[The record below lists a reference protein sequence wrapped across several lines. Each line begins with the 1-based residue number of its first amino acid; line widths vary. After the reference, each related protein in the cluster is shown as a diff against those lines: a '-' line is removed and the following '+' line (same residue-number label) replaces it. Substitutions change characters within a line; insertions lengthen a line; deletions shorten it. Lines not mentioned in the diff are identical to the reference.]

1 MWLRKTSLGIGSI
14 FGGSMALA
22 SREASADWA
31 LNMRQGVTDISHQVY
46 DLHMYILWICVIIG
60 ILVFGVMFW
69 SIWKHRK
76 SKGVQ
81 AAQFHHSTMV
91 EVIWTTIPVFILVGM
106 AIPATRTL
114 IAMEDT
120 SNPDLTVKV
129 TGYQWKWK
137 YDYLDDEVSFF
148 SNLAPS
154 SRAAVYEDDPR
165 QVKNYLLEV
174 DNPLVVPV
182 DKKIRFLITSDDVI
196 HSWWVPDLGW
206 KKDAIPGFVNE
217 MWTRIPEPGV
227 YRGQCAEL
235 CGKDH
240 GFMPVVVV
248 AKSDEDYQQWVA
260 QQKAAEGVA
269 GSGLAAP
276 EPLPAPAGTS
286 ETPLPSSSP
295 SPVKAAVDT
304 PAAQL

>member
-1 MWLRKTSLGIGSI
+1 MWLRKTTLGIGSV
-14 FGGSMALA
+14 FGGGVTLA
-22 SREASADWA
+22 TREASADWA
-31 LNMRQGVTDISHQVY
+31 LNMRQGVTEVSQQVY
-46 DLHMYILWICVIIG
+46 NLHMYILWICVIIG
-60 ILVFGVMFW
+60 VLVFGAMFW

-76 SKGVQ
+76 SRGAQ
-81 AAQFHHSTMV
+81 AAQFHHSTTA

-137 YDYLDDEVSFF
+137 YDYLEDEVSFY
-148 SNLAPS
+148 SNLDAA
-154 SRAAVYEDDPR
+154 SRAAVYDDPR
-165 QVKNYLLEV
+165 QAENYLLEV

-182 DKKIRFLITSDDVI
+182 NKKVRFLITSDDVI

-206 KKDAIPGFVNE
+206 KKDAIPGFVNQ
-217 MWTRIPEPGV
+217 MWTRIKEPGV

-248 AKSDEDYQQWVA
+248 AKSEEDYQQWVA
-260 QQKAAEGVA
+260 EQKGRQGAGGIAEQAPSQALVTTPEVER
-269 GSGLAAP
+269 STAAP
-276 EPLPAPAGTS
+276 TAG
-286 ETPLPSSSP
+286 
-295 SPVKAAVDT
+295 KAVVNTA
-304 PAAQL
+304 AAQL

>member
-1 MWLRKTSLGIGSI
+1 MWLRNTSLGVGSI
-14 FGGSMALA
+14 FGGSMTLA
-22 SREASADWA
+22 MREASADWA
-31 LNMRQGVTDISHQVY
+31 LNMPVGVTEISQQVY

-60 ILVFGVMFW
+60 ILVFGTMFW

-76 SKGVQ
+76 SKGAQ
-81 AAQFHHSTMV
+81 AAQFHHSTTA

-120 SNPDLTVKV
+120 SSPELTVKV

-137 YDYLDDEVSFF
+137 YDYLEDEVSFF
-148 SNLAPS
+148 SNLHPS
-154 SRAAVYEDDPR
+154 SRAAVFEDPS
-165 QVKNYLLEV
+165 QAENYLLEV

-248 AKSDEDYQQWVA
+248 AKSEEDYQQWVA
-260 QQKAAEGVA
+260 DQKAAQ
-269 GSGLAAP
+269 GLGGLIGPEPRLAP
-276 EPLPAPAGTS
+276 EMTS
-286 ETPLPSSSP
+286 ETPPASSS
-295 SPVKAAVDT
+295 SPVKAVVDT
-304 PAAQL
+304 AAAKL